1 MWSRRRNEQG
11 RRAATPRVRVGGSA
25 RRRADRGA
33 ASLLVLA
40 VGLALVFAGVA
51 GAAVGTARVG
61 RHQARTAADLGA
73 LAGATHAVDGAATA
87 CAVAARYVAANSG
100 RLTGCHV
107 DGLEIV
113 VWAEV
118 AVTPLPGVTRHAAAA
133 ARAGP
138 VYSW

>member
-1 MWSRRRNEQG
+1 MTAPSRSTVDGERDAPRGSGG
-11 RRAATPRVRVGGSA
+11 RRG
-25 RRRADRGA
+25 DRGA

-73 LAGATHAVDGAATA
+73 LAGAVHAVDGTAAA
-87 CAVAARYVAANSG
+87 CAVAARYVAANRG
-100 RLTGCHV
+100 RLTGCEV

-113 VWAEV
+113 VRVEV
-118 AVTPLPGVTRHAAAA
+118 AVTPLPGTLRYAAAA